1 MQTENAGTI
10 KQGLKQN
17 WVQFVILVGVNALVG
32 AMLGMERSILPQLAE
47 TEFHIASHTALMSFI
62 VAFGLSKAGANFL
75 SGHYANAIGR
85 KNWLLLGWLLAIP
98 IPWIFIYA
106 NHWHCIVL
114 ANILMGLSQ
123 GFAWSSTVVMKI
135 DLVGEKNR
143 GLAMGL
149 NEFAGYL
156 SLGISAYLTANL
168 AEDYGYRPY
177 PFYLGVFFS
186 IVGFLVSLFSVNDT
200 RNMLHNEQSKSMIP
214 KMNHVFLETSFTN
227 KSLSAVTQA
236 GMINNLNDGMLWGL
250 LPILLHQ
257 LFFNQEAIGIIAAIY
272 PAVWGVG
279 QLFTGP
285 LSDKWS
291 IKRIL
296 VIGMLVQGV
305 VLLALP
311 FWHRFMPFV
320 LSAIVLGIG
329 TALVYPTFMVAV
341 AKNCHPEQRA
351 SGIGVFRLWRDLG
364 YAFGA
369 VIAGF
374 MADAFGIDI
383 AIMVVGGLTLL
394 SGLVVYARMPEEISM
409 PVSCIKPE
417 IVRSLLQQ
425 KNNIQIIDVRS
436 YDEYMQSHIPMA
448 RHIPL
453 TDIATGI
460 KRINKENFIVVTC
473 GKGGGR
479 SAFATQWLLQEG
491 YNAQWLCGGVEQW
504 HQSMA

>member
-1 MQTENAGTI
+1 MNERNVV

-17 WVQFVILVGVNALVG
+17 WLQFVILVGVNALVG
-32 AMLGMERSILPQLAE
+32 AMLGMERSILPRFAE
-47 TEFHIASHTALMSFI
+47 SEFHIASHSALLTFI
-62 VAFGLSKAGANFL
+62 VAFGISKALANFL
-75 SGHYANAIGR
+75 SGHYSNALGR

-106 NHWHCIVL
+106 NHWNWIVL

-168 AEDYGYRPY
+168 AEHYAYRPY

-186 IVGFLVSLFSVNDT
+186 IIGFLVTLLSVNDT
-200 RNMLHNEQSKSMIP
+200 RSMLQAEQGKSMMP
-214 KMNHVFLETSFTN
+214 KMKRVFIETSFTN
-227 KSLSAVTQA
+227 KTLSAVTQA
-236 GMINNLNDGMLWGL
+236 GMVNNLNDGMLWGL

-257 LFFNQEAIGIIAAIY
+257 LFFNQEEIGIVSAIY
-272 PAVWGVG
+272 PAVWGLG

-291 IKRIL
+291 IKRLL
-296 VIGMLVQGV
+296 VFGMLAQGV
-305 VLLALP
+305 ILLLLP
-311 FWHRFMPFV
+311 LWRGNMAFM
-320 LSAIVLGIG
+320 LSAGLLGIA
-329 TALVYPTFMVAV
+329 TAMVYPTFMVAI
-341 AKNCHPEQRA
+341 AKGCHPEQRA
-351 SGIGVFRLWRDLG
+351 AGIGVFRLWRDLG

-369 VIAGF
+369 IISGII
-374 MADAFGIDI
+374 ADAFGIEMAI
-383 AIMVVGGLTLL
+383 WFVGGITVLSGIMV
-394 SGLVVYARMPEEISM
+394 YWRMPKQI
-409 PVSCIKPE
+409 PVPVQCIKPE

-425 KNNIQIIDVRS
+425 KNNIQIIDVRN
-436 YDEYMQSHIPMA
+436 YEEYTHSHIPLA

-453 TDIATGI
+453 NEISSEI
-460 KRINKENFIVVTC
+460 KRIDKENFIVVTC

-479 SAFATQWLLQEG
+479 SAFATKWLLQEG